1 MAKIS
6 LENVSLDYPI
16 YNSKSFSLKNK
27 LLNIATGGR
36 ILGNNSG
43 VNIVRALSNINL
55 NIHEGDR
62 VGIIGH
68 NGSGKTTL
76 LRCLAGIYHPTSGYI
91 QRVGKVGSYI
101 EIGAG
106 IQPELTGYSNIK
118 RLLML
123 RGVYDKKEINK
134 LREQIIHFSELHDFV
149 NLPVRTY
156 SAGMQTRLIFST
168 ITAQTPEILIVD
180 EFFGAGDI
188 DFQKK
193 ANERLINNFNKVSI
207 LVLASHDLS
216 LLKRM
221 CNRFFVLQNGQIE
234 ETDLINK

>member
-1 MAKIS
+1 
-6 LENVSLDYPI
+6 
-16 YNSKSFSLKNK
+16 
-27 LLNIATGGR
+27 
-36 ILGNNSG
+36 
-43 VNIVRALSNINL
+43 
-55 NIHEGDR
+55 
-62 VGIIGH
+62 
-68 NGSGKTTL
+68 
-76 LRCLAGIYHPTSGYI
+76 
-91 QRVGKVGSYI
+91 
-101 EIGAG
+101 
-106 IQPELTGYSNIK
+106 
-118 RLLML
+118 ML